1 MKSKLQYLNFVA
13 HPLASR
19 VTSVGKSAFWYT
31 KLNLSGDHLY
41 VIRNKFRPESQKI
54 NPRKS
59 AYLINYSLKGLI
71 SLSREPFVL

>member
-13 HPLASR
+13 HPLASG
-19 VTSVGKSAFWYT
+19 VISVGKPAFWYT
-31 KLNLSGDHLY
+31 KLSLSGDHLY
-41 VIRNKFRPESQKI
+41 VIRNTFRSEFRKI